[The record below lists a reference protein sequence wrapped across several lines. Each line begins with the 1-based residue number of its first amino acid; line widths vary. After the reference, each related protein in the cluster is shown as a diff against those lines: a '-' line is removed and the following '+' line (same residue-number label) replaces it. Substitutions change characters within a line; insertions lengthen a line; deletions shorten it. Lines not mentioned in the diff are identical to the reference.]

1 MKIMIVDDHIGMRK
15 MLRSLVST
23 EDSEIRECEDGN
35 EAVALYELFQP
46 DLVLMD
52 VLLGNSD
59 GLEATRQITAGHPD
73 ARVLI
78 LTDHESPRLEKA
90 AGEAGACGF
99 LSKDRMLELPK
110 LVATL
115 GVGQPGLKTH
125 GPEANRERSDG

>member
-23 EDSEIRECEDGN
+23 EDSEVRECEDGN

-59 GLEATRQITAGHPD
+59 GLEATRQITTAHPE

-78 LTDHESPRLEKA
+78 LTDHESARLEKA
-90 AGEAGACGF
+90 ASEAGACAF
-99 LSKDRMLELPK
+99 LSKDRMLELPG
-110 LVATL
+110 LVTTL
-115 GVGQPGLKTH
+115 GTSRPGLKTP
-125 GPEANRERSDG
+125 GPDATRGTV